1 MMDWINQSLTWID
14 ALPDVIKG
22 VLITGIVALAV
33 AWLNARITAG
43 QLQVQQ
49 QTLFVSML
57 QRRLDWLDSFRK
69 AVRDWDREMAE
80 RIRSARPEDLPEPVA
95 LFEVASLRQDATWLF
110 DPDVARSA
118 RAVEV
123 QLEILVSIRITAAS
137 GQGEQARNAATQVG
151 AITSF
156 VYQKLGDL
164 VQAIQ
169 PSIYVGDIRR
179 PPSVVKVSRRIDGT
193 AGRAV
198 MQNGNPL

>member
-22 VLITGIVALAV
+22 VLITGVVALAV

-69 AVRDWDREMAE
+69 AVRDWEREMAE

-110 DPDVARSA
+110 DPEVARLA
-118 RAVEV
+118 RAVEA
-123 QLEILVSIRITAAS
+123 QLEILVGTRTTAAS
-137 GQGEQARNAATQVG
+137 GQGEHARNAAMQVG
-151 AITSF
+151 ASTSL
-156 VYQKLGDL
+156 VYERLNDL
-164 VQAIQ
+164 MRATQ

-179 PPSVVKVSRRIDGT
+179 PPSVVKISRRIGST
-193 AGRAV
+193 AGEAF
-198 MQNGNPL
+198 MQNGKPL